1 MNHYPPIR
9 QLGTLHGP
17 LLVFG
22 GVYSNLAALE
32 ELMRLATQLRI
43 PTSNILCTGD
53 VVAYCA
59 SPEACVQAIRDWG
72 IPCIA
77 GNVALQL
84 ASDADDCGC
93 NFEDDTRCD
102 LFSRNWYPYA
112 KRQLSQAS
120 LNWLSQ
126 LPLFLHF
133 TYVGKRCCVLHGSYE
148 KTAEFIFKS
157 TPWTRKAEQLA
168 AASADVV
175 LAGHCGLPF
184 HDVHKGQHWI
194 NAGVIG
200 MPANDGSPQ
209 VWYALL
215 QDEGQQLQ
223 YQHCAYTYD
232 HERSARDMETNDLPR
247 AYAHT
252 LRTGIWDNC
261 DILPSIETQQQGQP
275 LQFSAQA
282 AVPHTL

>member
-1 MNHYPPIR
+1 MNHHPPTR
-9 QLGTLHGP
+9 HLGTLEGP

-32 ELMRLATQLRI
+32 ALIHLAEAQQI
-43 PTSNILCTGD
+43 PPSNILCTGD

-59 SPEACVQAIRDWG
+59 APEASVQAMRDWG
-72 IPCIA
+72 VACIA

-102 LFSRNWYPYA
+102 LFSKNWYPYA

-120 LNWLSQ
+120 LDWLSQ
-126 LPLFLHF
+126 LPLYLTFD
-133 TYVGKRCCVLHGSYE
+133 YGGRRCCVLHGSYDQ
-148 KTAEFIFKS
+148 TAEFIFKS
-157 TPWTRKAEQLA
+157 TPWSRKAHQLA
-168 AASADVV
+168 RAQADVV

-184 HDVHKGQHWI
+184 HDVHEGQYWI

-209 VWYALL
+209 VWYALIQDQGKNL
-215 QDEGQQLQ
+215 QI
-223 YQHCAYTYD
+223 QHQAYHYH
-232 HERSARDMETNDLPR
+232 HEQSAQAMEAAGLPQ

-252 LRTGIWDNC
+252 LRTGLWDNC
-261 DILPSIETQQQGQP
+261 DILPPTETQQQGQP
-275 LQFSAQA
+275 LQFTAQA
-282 AVPHTL
+282 TLPLAH